1 MIYKITRFLI
11 MNVLVLINTV
21 QAQTIT
27 TVPNDVVND
36 RYLAEYF
43 PIIRPGL
50 SFNGFDNTGSTS
62 FGLGLK
68 QTLNQALSGD
78 IYFKNK
84 LNTIFGYADDSL
96 ITNSP
101 TDRQIE
107 DNSLIIQYTAFEA
120 LASYVLEHNGI
131 DTSQSLPLG
140 LNIRTHEDAIA
151 DLRAKLIF
159 ISELNSSGGF
169 HGIYHFQI
177 NTWFH
182 MITG

>member
-1 MIYKITRFLI
+1 MKNILETILIVSIATVSTAFGQTVTSIPNDTANDRFLI
-11 MNVLVLINTV
+11 
-21 QAQTIT
+21 
-27 TVPNDVVND
+27 
-36 RYLAEYF
+36 EYHSV
-43 PIIRPGL
+43 IRPGL
-50 SFNGFDNTGSTS
+50 SLNGFDNTGSTS
-62 FGLGLK
+62 NGLGLK
-68 QTLNQALSGD
+68 QILNSALAGD
-78 IYFKNK
+78 VYLKDK
-84 LNTIFGYADDSL
+84 LRVIFSDA
-96 ITNSP
+96 
-101 TDRQIE
+101 
-107 DNSLIIQYTAFEA
+107 DNSLENASYSDAIIEFNSRIIQYTAFEA

-131 DTSQSLPLG
+131 DTSQSRPLG